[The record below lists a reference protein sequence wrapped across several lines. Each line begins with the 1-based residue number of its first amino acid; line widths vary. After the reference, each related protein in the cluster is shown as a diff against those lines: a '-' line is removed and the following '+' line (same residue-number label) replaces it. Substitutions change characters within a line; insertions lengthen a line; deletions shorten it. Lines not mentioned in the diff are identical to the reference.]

1 VGPAAFPDDACSLR
15 DSPPSAWRVGVA
27 GGLLDTTLVFDGAAH
42 AALRQWSALATAS
55 RRLSPALSL
64 QVGAGAI
71 LGGSLDDAAGRHR
84 LAPGVA
90 ATAGLT
96 WLVLPPR
103 EGGPFVAASAALSL
117 AAARTAAGEAGP
129 GAPFRAADLALS
141 ASAGWPIGGWLA
153 PYLAA
158 KVFGG
163 PVRWERG
170 GAAVTGTD
178 LHHYQV
184 AAGLAVALPARF
196 DLLAEWAPLGARA
209 VTVAVGRTL

>member
-1 VGPAAFPDDACSLR
+1 MGPAALPDDACSLR
-15 DSPPSAWRVGVA
+15 EGPPSGWRIGAA
-27 GGLLDTTLVFDGAAH
+27 GGLLDTTLVFDGAAR
-42 AALRQWSALATAS
+42 ASLRQWSAVATAS
-55 RRLSPALSL
+55 RRLSPGLSL
-64 QVGAGAI
+64 QAGAGAI

-96 WLVLPPR
+96 WLLVPPR
-103 EGGPFVAASAALSL
+103 DGGPFVAASATLSL
-117 AAARTAAGEAGP
+117 AAARTAAGQAGP
-129 GAPFRAADLALS
+129 GAPFRAVDLALS
-141 ASAGWPIGGWLA
+141 TSAGWPVGGWLA

-158 KVFGG
+158 KIFGG

-178 LHHYQV
+178 LHHFQV
-184 AAGLAVALPARF
+184 AAGLAAALPGRF